1 MKIFSLLKKLNFHI
15 TRKHYHK
22 LLFLLILMFFSAASE
37 VISIGAIM
45 PFLAVIVSP
54 ETLFTYVALKPFLEY
69 FSITSAE
76 DLVLPT
82 VITFAFAAIT
92 AGFFRLALLW
102 HQTRIS
108 YSIGVDL
115 CVKAYKNTLN
125 QPYEYHVS
133 KNTSEIISGI
143 SIKAQ
148 NVANNTVLPIVN
160 IISSCLSLSAIF
172 TALFLIDPIVALV
185 SIVAFGLIYS
195 FVALYSNK
203 KLARES
209 EKINFEQNKII
220 KELQE
225 GLGDIRDVLL
235 DGSQEMHAQ
244 FYYETDSRLRRAL
257 GNVQILG
264 SAPRYFVEA
273 IGIAFVAAIAYWLIQ
288 QSSNIGDNFII
299 LGAFAMAA
307 QRVLPMVQQIYLG
320 ITSIYGNSAALNEVI
335 NLLHLP
341 NQSKINFKTNSN
353 FKFENIVEFKNVSF
367 KYKSRDKGVIE
378 NFNFKIPKG
387 SHIGIIGET
396 GSGKSTILDILMG
409 LLTPNVGQLVVDDI
423 IISENNKRKWQS
435 NIGHVPQ
442 NIYLTDTS
450 IAENITMNAF
460 KNEIDENQLEFAIK
474 VAQLDKVLKNLPLG
488 INTIV
493 GERGGL
499 LSGGQRQR
507 IGIARALYK
516 DPKILILDEATSA
529 LDIKTEANLIKG
541 LRSIQ
546 NKITIVT
553 VTHKID
559 TLKHCDKIIKM
570 NEGNIEKIGQY
581 LDFV

>member
-1 MKIFSLLKKLNFHI
+1 
-15 TRKHYHK
+15 
-22 LLFLLILMFFSAASE
+22 
-37 VISIGAIM
+37 M
-45 PFLAVIVSP
+45 PFLAVIASP

-69 FSITSAE
+69 FSITSSE

-82 VITFAFAAIT
+82 VITFALAAIV

-115 CVKAYKNTLN
+115 CVKAYKNTLY

-148 NVANNTVLPIVN
+148 NVANNTVLPVVN

-172 TALFLIDPIVALV
+172 TALFLIDPTVALV
-185 SIVAFGLIYS
+185 SIIAFGLIYC

-209 EKINFEQNKII
+209 EKINFEQNKVI

-235 DGSQEMHAQ
+235 DGSQEMHADV
-244 FYYETDSRLRRAL
+244 YYESDTRLRRAL

-273 IGIAFVAAIAYWLIQ
+273 IGIAIVAAIAYWMIHQ
-288 QSSNIGDNFII
+288 PRDSGENFII

-341 NQSKINFKTNSN
+341 NQSKINFETNSN

-367 KYKSRDKGVIE
+367 KYKSRNKGVIE

-409 LLTPNVGQLVVDDI
+409 LLTPITGQLVVDETT
-423 IISENNKRKWQS
+423 ISENNKRKWQS

-450 IAENITMNAF
+450 IAQNITMHTS
-460 KNEIDENQLEFAIK
+460 KDKVDKDHLRSAIK
-474 VAQLDKVLKNLPLG
+474 ISQLDKVLKNLPLG

-516 DPKILILDEATSA
+516 NPKILILDEATSA
-529 LDIKTEANLIKG
+529 LDIKTETNLIND

-546 NKITIVT
+546 DKMTVVT
-553 VTHKID
+553 VSHKIN
-559 TLKHCDKIIKM
+559 TLKHCDKIIKL
-570 NEGNIEKIGQY
+570 NEGKIEKVGKY
-581 LDFV
+581 LDFI